1 MRLIGFIV
9 LAAIVLST
17 GFAALAAPDPIPSLA
32 QPPAPAVA
40 GAV

>member
-17 GFAALAAPDPIPSLA
+17 GFAALAAPTPGPD
-32 QPPAPAVA
+32 APAA
-40 GAV
+40 ALASSGDR